1 MINKSSL
8 PVLNILNEWLSAA
21 ETVGVAASGG
31 VDSTTLA
38 IVAHRRLA
46 GKCKVYHAS
55 SPAVPQSSTKR
66 LEEIAKAERW
76 QFEIINAGEFQDP
89 NYLKNPVNRCF
100 FCKQNLYGAIASGKV
115 SKEVLLSGTNTDDM
129 DDFRPGLQAAK
140 TFQVKHPY
148 VELGINKARI
158 RKIAE
163 HLGFDDLADLPA
175 SPCLSSRIETG
186 IRVEPNT
193 LLLVDQVEQYLI
205 SELCV
210 STVRCRIRAKGL
222 VVELDQECLLR
233 LSGTQRNVLTEEIKR
248 MARLRNLDFII
259 QFESYRQG
267 SAFVHDE
274 VR

>member
-8 PVLNILNEWLSAA
+8 PVLNSLNEWLSAA

-115 SKEVLLSGTNTDDM
+115 
-129 DDFRPGLQAAK
+129 QACK
-140 TFQVKHPY
+140 
-148 VELGINKARI
+148 R
-158 RKIAE
+158 
-163 HLGFDDLADLPA
+163 
-175 SPCLSSRIETG
+175 
-186 IRVEPNT
+186 
-193 LLLVDQVEQYLI
+193 
-205 SELCV
+205 
-210 STVRCRIRAKGL
+210 
-222 VVELDQECLLR
+222 LR
-233 LSGTQRNVLTEEIKR
+233 LFK
-248 MARLRNLDFII
+248 
-259 QFESYRQG
+259 
-267 SAFVHDE
+267 
-274 VR
+274 